1 MRQSFAVFAS
11 NVVGESM
18 EALRFEAQGRKV
30 SPELEQIGQRR
41 IWIHFFADEWQE
53 SIVSP
58 TWREILS

>member
-1 MRQSFAVFAS
+1 
-11 NVVGESM
+11 M